1 MDLLACTKCGDQF
14 YLPDAGHS
22 AARGCPNCG
31 GDLCLAL
38 RDVASI
44 PLDARWFD
52 AYHAAEAEAP
62 STARARAAHPIGAD

>member
-14 YLPDAGHS
+14 YLPGAGHS

-38 RDVASI
+38 RDTASI
-44 PLDARWFD
+44 PLDARWLD
-52 AYHAAEAEAP
+52 RSSEVEAP
-62 STARARAAHPIGAD
+62 TVTARARAAHPIGAR